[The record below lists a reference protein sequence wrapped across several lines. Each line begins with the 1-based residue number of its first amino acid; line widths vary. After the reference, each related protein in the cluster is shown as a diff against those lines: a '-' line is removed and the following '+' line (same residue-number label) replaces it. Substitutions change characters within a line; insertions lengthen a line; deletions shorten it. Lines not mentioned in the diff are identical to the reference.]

1 MFTPPRACRAGRV
14 CFDGDEIMIT
24 YTLSNMTT
32 PSVPGIYVCYANGE
46 AINIPIAA
54 MGLISI
60 RADME
65 AYARANANADEKQ
78 QLLPI
83 ANTRQPVYVNVS
95 VSNRAS
101 VHRRAFY
108 SHTSSR
114 VHQYIPSTTT
124 QPGYDPSRLHIYSNE
139 NVRKI

>member
-1 MFTPPRACRAGRV
+1 MFFFSFHRTKRARV
-14 CFDGDEIMIT
+14 HTF
-24 YTLSNMTT
+24 SNMTT

-65 AYARANANADEKQ
+65 AYARAENNADENNK
-78 QLLPI
+78 LLPI

-95 VSNRAS
+95 ISNRAS
-101 VHRRAFY
+101 VHRRGFY

-114 VHQYIPSTTT
+114 VHQYIHATTT
-124 QPGYDPSRLHIYSNE
+124 HVGYDLSRSHIYSNE